1 MTMWQDRKPRSR
13 NPVEPQA
20 DDISP
25 SLDEHDTGF
34 VMFLHI
40 WALLLIFLPVPTLNP
55 ETPMDEQQI
64 ALNIQALKNRLR
76 GRGGRRGGRA
86 VRAVSGRESADSEC
100 GIISFAFLSA
110 NIHFLYSSDVMPKR
124 KSKAKA
130 QRKWGDEA
138 PTAADMAELDFS
150 IDKSDL
156 SGTLDNDVNHLQSL
170 IDQSS
175 LGARTNDG
183 LYEVK
188 DWDFTKEKDGNDDA
202 IANALKPLDSKAA
215 SEGALGT
222 MGSIF
227 ARLTGSKVLNE
238 ADLNPVLEAMKQHL
252 MKKNVAMEIA
262 DKVCEGVGENLVGRK
277 IGSFQSQARSIFSCF
292 RVLTPFVISH
302 QQHRATGAIH
312 FLDANTHP

>member
-1 MTMWQDRKPRSR
+1 M
-13 NPVEPQA
+13 
-20 DDISP
+20 
-25 SLDEHDTGF
+25 
-34 VMFLHI
+34 
-40 WALLLIFLPVPTLNP
+40 FLPVPTLNP

-76 GRGGRRGGRA
+76 GRGGRRGGRGG
-86 VRAVSGRESADSEC
+86 RAVSGRESADSEC

-110 NIHFLYSSDVMPKR
+110 IYIHFLYSSDALSKR

-150 IDKSDL
+150 TDKSDL
-156 SGTLDNDVNHLQSL
+156 SGTIDNDVHHLQSL

-188 DWDFTKEKDGNDDA
+188 DWDLTKEKDGTDDA
-202 IANALKPLDSKAA
+202 IANALKPLDSKIA
-215 SEGALGT
+215 SEGAPGT

-262 DKVCEGVGENLVGRK
+262 DKVCEGVGEILVGKK
-277 IGSFQSQARSIFSCF
+277 IGSFQSEARSISTWF
-292 RVLTPFVISH
+292 RVLTPFVTSH
-302 QQHRATGAIH
+302 
-312 FLDANTHP
+312 

>member
-1 MTMWQDRKPRSR
+1 MGSF
-13 NPVEPQA
+13 A
-20 DDISP
+20 D
-25 SLDEHDTGF
+25 
-34 VMFLHI
+34 V
-40 WALLLIFLPVPTLNP
+40 FLPVPTLNP

-76 GRGGRRGGRA
+76 GRGGRRGGRGG
-86 VRAVSGRESADSEC
+86 RAVSGRESADSEC

-110 NIHFLYSSDVMPKR
+110 IYIYLFYSSDALPKR

-138 PTAADMAELDFS
+138 PTSADMAELDFS
-150 IDKSDL
+150 TDKS
-156 SGTLDNDVNHLQSL
+156 GTIDNDVHHLQSL

-188 DWDFTKEKDGNDDA
+188 DWDFTKEKDGTDDA
-202 IANALKPLDSKAA
+202 IANALRPLDSKTA

-262 DKVCEGVGENLVGRK
+262 DKVCEGVGENLVGKK
-277 IGSFQSQARSIFSCF
+277 IGSFQSEARSIFSCF

-302 QQHRATGAIH
+302 QQHRATRTIH